1 MAVAALTGT
10 IIGLTGRGEVIAR
23 RRLVKYWRSD
33 LAPPIFLGL
42 ALHRWRFTAKYGVR
56 ITPNRRASKY
66 NPALLVIEEAHR
78 PVVHLCYADTLWR
91 YKFSR
96 YDRWIVPVLIRRKL
110 RDFVS
115 DTVVQKKPH
124 GSRNVEQ

>member
-56 ITPNRRASKY
+56 ITPNRRAS
-66 NPALLVIEEAHR
+66 AIQILEIEIQ
-78 PVVHLCYADTLWR
+78 
-91 YKFSR
+91 SR
-96 YDRWIVPVLIRRKL
+96 VACNRRC
-110 RDFVS
+110 S
-115 DTVVQKKPH
+115 
-124 GSRNVEQ
+124 